1 MILVP
6 REHRALIMIGV
17 GVDLVEIARIRKA
30 HEANPKRFSEKVLNA
45 AELVG
50 FGEARDSSVYL
61 AKRFAVKEAVAK
73 ALGTGFSQGVSWQD
87 ITLDHNELGKPYV
100 DLTGGAAKRF
110 AVLKADKLLISLSD
124 EAGLVM
130 AYAHIS

>member
-1 MILVP
+1 
-6 REHRALIMIGV
+6 MIGV

-30 HEANPKRFSEKVLNA
+30 HEANPKRFPEKVLNA

-73 ALGTGFSQGVSWQD
+73 ALGTGFSQEGVSWQD
-87 ITLDHNELGKPYV
+87 IALDHNELGKPYV

-124 EAGLVM
+124 EAGLVI

>member
-1 MILVP
+1 
-6 REHRALIMIGV
+6 MIGV

-30 HEANPKRFSEKVLNA
+30 YKANPQRFSEKVLNA

-73 ALGTGFSQGVSWQD
+73 ALGTGFSQEGVSWQD
-87 ITLDHNELGKPYV
+87 IALDHNELGKPYV

-124 EAGLVM
+124 EAGLVI